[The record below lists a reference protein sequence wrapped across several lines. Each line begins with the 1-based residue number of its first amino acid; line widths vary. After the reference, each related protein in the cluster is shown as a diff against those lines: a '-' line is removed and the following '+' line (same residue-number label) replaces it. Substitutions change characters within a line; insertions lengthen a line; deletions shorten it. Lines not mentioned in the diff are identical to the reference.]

1 MDRPLTL
8 DTVVFFS
15 LQEYRGGEKRAA
27 RRRRRSQC
35 AQANDLGHGC
45 NTRQWPRRFGH
56 TQRDYSP
63 FLSLF
68 RKKKKVRTE
77 QNGVLIVLCIFR
89 IR

>member
-68 RKKKKVRTE
+68 RKKKKKFE
-77 QNGVLIVLCIFR
+77 QNKKVLLLFCAFSE
-89 IR
+89 